1 MIVLV
6 WKCLVLCLSAC
17 DYHVWE
23 RVAVTLLFSQSGGA
37 AVCFPKSLCGLLT
50 QPAVH
55 LLVQWSR
62 GHSEVGVTT
71 VTPSVRHS
79 RDFQARECPQ
89 TQPQTPIT
97 AEVYGAATSVSE
109 KRPYCMFPL
118 FVSNTRLVLSLTC
131 FWQVAGFLVVAVEC
145 GWQLFLIHC
154 DMKWVKNKG
163 WNQEV
168 FGSRMHL
175 TVLVM

>member
-1 MIVLV
+1 MCGKEWLWRSYSLNLV
-6 WKCLVLCLSAC
+6 GLQYV
-17 DYHVWE
+17 
-23 RVAVTLLFSQSGGA
+23 
-37 AVCFPKSLCGLLT
+37 FPKVCVVCWLSLQFICWYSGAGDTVRWELQQLHPVSGT
-50 QPAVH
+50 V
-55 LLVQWSR
+55 
-62 GHSEVGVTT
+62 VTFRPGN
-71 VTPSVRHS
+71 VLRPNHRHQLQQKS
-79 RDFQARECPQ
+79 MELPPVFQKKQ
-89 TQPQTPIT
+89 
-97 AEVYGAATSVSE
+97 
-109 KRPYCMFPL
+109 PYCMFPL

-175 TVLVM
+175 TVLVMQF